1 MSNVVGQ
8 YDSAPAI
15 KQPSITPYLIRGPNA
30 ERFLEDFNRVV
41 DAQYR
46 GNKNL
51 KVLALRD
58 VEGVPTV
65 VGSNPLILPIVH
77 SLVSPA
83 RRVGLPEDLQRTLN
97 DGDTLGIRGN
107 HYVDL
112 GVVLDFTGRNHD
124 MAVDFYEQLPKGLRN
139 LDLHPSVVVGY
150 GLKNSDNGKLGLGLV
165 HAEGTQVRPARI
177 LANGD
182 WNFSD
187 ADVPLDTGLPSK
199 LSGGNR
205 KLWTTTQ
212 KAHSVD
218 NLGLSRLCLDW
229 YLYLNSDDEDLAD
242 SVDIGRVVLF

>member
-1 MSNVVGQ
+1 MNTPTDK
-8 YDSAPAI
+8 YAFAPAI
-15 KQPSITPYLIRGPNA
+15 KQPSIIPYLIRGPNA
-30 ERFLEDFNRVV
+30 GQFVEDFNQVV
-41 DAQYR
+41 DTEYK
-46 GNKNL
+46 GNRNL

-58 VEGVPTV
+58 IDGVQTA
-65 VGSNPLILPIVH
+65 VGSNSLI
-77 SLVSPA
+77 SPVVRKLSG
-83 RRVGLPEDLQRTLN
+83 RRTGLPEDLQRTLN

-124 MAVDFYEQLPKGLRN
+124 MAVDFYEQLPKELRN

-218 NLGLSRLCLDW
+218 NLGLSRLYLYW
-229 YLYLNSDDEDLAD
+229 YLGLNSNDENLAL
-242 SVDIGRVVLF
+242 SLENGRVVLF

>member
-1 MSNVVGQ
+1 MNTPTDK
-8 YDSAPAI
+8 YAFAPAI
-15 KQPSITPYLIRGPNA
+15 KQPSIIPYLIRGPNA
-30 ERFLEDFNRVV
+30 GQFVEDFNQVV
-41 DAQYR
+41 DTEYK
-46 GNKNL
+46 GNRNL

-58 VEGVPTV
+58 IDGVQTA
-65 VGSNPLILPIVH
+65 VGSNSLI
-77 SLVSPA
+77 SPVVRKLSG
-83 RRVGLPEDLQRTLN
+83 RRTGLPEDLQRTLN

-218 NLGLSRLCLDW
+218 NLGLSRLYLYW
-229 YLYLNSDDEDLAD
+229 YLGLNSNDENLAL
-242 SVDIGRVVLF
+242 SLENGRVVLF

>member
-1 MSNVVGQ
+1 
-8 YDSAPAI
+8 
-15 KQPSITPYLIRGPNA
+15 
-30 ERFLEDFNRVV
+30 
-41 DAQYR
+41 
-46 GNKNL
+46 
-51 KVLALRD
+51 
-58 VEGVPTV
+58 
-65 VGSNPLILPIVH
+65 
-77 SLVSPA
+77 
-83 RRVGLPEDLQRTLN
+83 
-97 DGDTLGIRGN
+97 
-107 HYVDL
+107 
-112 GVVLDFTGRNHD
+112 

-182 WNFSD
+182 GNFSD

>member
-41 DAQYR
+41 DAQYQ

-107 HYVDL
+107 HYVDF
-112 GVVLDFTGRNHD
+112 GFALDFSGKHHE
-124 MAVDFYEQLPKGLRN
+124 MALDVFQQLPAELRDVKN
-139 LDLHPSVVVGY
+139 LPGALVGY
-150 GLKNSDNGKLGLGLV
+150 GLKNFDKGKYGVSPVIGKQ
-165 HAEGTQVRPARI
+165 TQLRPSSVLSQPTGR
-177 LANGD
+177 
-182 WNFSD
+182 FSD
-187 ADVPLDTGLPSK
+187 KDVSLEFGLPSK
-199 LSGGNR
+199 LGEGERTMFTAAQGKPSI
-205 KLWTTTQ
+205 
-212 KAHSVD
+212 D
-218 NLGLSRLCLDW
+218 NLGLLGLFLNGSRSLISSIEVLAS
-229 YLYLNSDDEDLAD
+229 SDGN
-242 SVDIGRVVLF
+242 GRVVLF

>member
-1 MSNVVGQ
+1 MNTPTDK
-8 YDSAPAI
+8 YAFAPAI
-15 KQPSITPYLIRGPNA
+15 KQPSIIPYLIRGPNA
-30 ERFLEDFNRVV
+30 GQFVEDFNQVV
-41 DAQYR
+41 DTEYK
-46 GNKNL
+46 GNRNL

-58 VEGVPTV
+58 IDGVQTA
-65 VGSNPLILPIVH
+65 VGSNSLI
-77 SLVSPA
+77 SPVVRKLSG
-83 RRVGLPEDLQRTLN
+83 RRTGLPEDLQRTLN

-124 MAVDFYEQLPKGLRN
+124 MAVDFYEQLPKELRN

-182 WNFSD
+182 GNFSD